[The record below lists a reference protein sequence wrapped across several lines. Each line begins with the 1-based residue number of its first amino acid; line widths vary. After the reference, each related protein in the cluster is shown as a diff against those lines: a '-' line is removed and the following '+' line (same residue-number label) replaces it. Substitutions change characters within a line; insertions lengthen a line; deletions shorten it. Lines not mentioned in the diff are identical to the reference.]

1 MLGLS
6 REPERPQEGDEMA
19 KFISLLNWTDQ
30 GAKDAA
36 GTVERSEAAKALAT
50 QMGGSLE
57 VFWTMGQHDMVAIL
71 DFPDD
76 ETGVAF
82 LAKVTSLGNLRSSTM
97 RAFTADEVNA
107 IMAKG

>member
-1 MLGLS
+1 
-6 REPERPQEGDEMA
+6 MA
-19 KFISLLNWTDQ
+19 KYVVLANWTDQ
-30 GAKDAA
+30 GAKNAA
-36 GTVERSEAAKALAT
+36 ESVERSVAAKALAA
-50 QMGGSLE
+50 QMGGSFE
-57 VFWTMGQHDMVAIL
+57 IYWTMGQYDMVVVA

-76 ETGVAF
+76 ETAVAF

>member
-1 MLGLS
+1 
-6 REPERPQEGDEMA
+6 MA
-19 KFISLLNWTDQ
+19 KFVSLLNWTDQ
-30 GAKDAA
+30 GARDAA
-36 GTVERSEAAKALAT
+36 STVERAEAAKALAA

-57 VFWTMGQHDMVAIL
+57 VYWTMGQYDIVAIS

-76 ETGVAF
+76 ETAVAF
-82 LAKVTSLGNLRSSTM
+82 LAKVTSLGNLHSSTM